1 MHVKELIQLIRSKY
15 ATSDGVSKPMDLASK
30 LQYLALDVISDVG
43 LGHSFGDLIA
53 DADVNEYI
61 KSSEEGLLIATFSLG
76 LGICWIRDVPV
87 FGKLVS
93 PSEKDEKGYGK
104 MMA

>member
-15 ATSDGVSKPMDLASK
+15 ATSDGVSRPMDLASK
-30 LQYLALDVISDVG
+30 MQYLALDVISDVG

-53 DADVNEYI
+53 DADVNDYI
-61 KSSEEGLLIATFSLG
+61 KSSEEGLLIATVSFG
-76 LGICWIRDVPV
+76 LGISWIREVPWL
-87 FGKLVS
+87 GKLVS
-93 PSEKDEKGYGK
+93 PSEGDEKGYGK